1 MIQKTVAVI
10 GGGPAGLMAAEV
22 LIQGGVQVDIYDS
35 MSSLGRKFLMAGK
48 SGLNIT
54 HSEPYEKFI
63 TRYGTRKKE
72 IGAYLAKFTPA
83 DLRAWSQELG
93 IETFVG
99 TSGRVFPAKMK
110 ASPLLRAWLK
120 RLQNN
125 GVKINTRHVWKGW
138 EDHSFLFE
146 TTNGEIKIKR
156 DAVVL
161 ALGGASWPRLGSSGA
176 WVHWL
181 ELAGVKVETFRPAN
195 CGFEVNWSSHFREK
209 FNGRPIK
216 SVVLTFKDFSS
227 QGEFIVTR
235 QGVEGSLIYAVS
247 SRLRDEI
254 DSKGIATIMLDLAPD
269 WSREKLIKALS
280 HPRGSRSLSSHLEK
294 SIGFKGVKVGLLHEF
309 MSKESLSNNEKVA
322 GAIKE
327 LFISLIG
334 IRPIEEAISSAGG
347 VKFEELDSRL
357 MIKKI
362 PGVFCAGE
370 MLDWEAPTGG
380 YLLTACM
387 ATGRAAGAGVLEWLV

>member
-1 MIQKTVAVI
+1 MSQKTVAVI

-22 LIQGGVQVDIYDS
+22 LIQGGPQVDLYDS
-35 MSSLGRKFLMAGK
+35 MPSLGRKLLMAGK

-54 HSEPYEKFI
+54 HSEPYEKFV
-63 TRYGTRKKE
+63 TRYGTRQKE
-72 IGAYLAKFTPA
+72 IDAYLNKFTP
-83 DLRAWSQELG
+83 DELRTWAQELG
-93 IETFVG
+93 VETFIG
-99 TSGRVFPAKMK
+99 TSGRVFPVKMK

-125 GVKINTRHVWKGW
+125 GVKIHTRHVWKGW
-138 EDHSFLFE
+138 ENDSLLFE
-146 TTNGEIKIKR
+146 TPNGKVKIKP
-156 DAVVL
+156 DALVL
-161 ALGGASWPRLGSSGA
+161 ALGGASWPGLGSSGA
-176 WVHWL
+176 WVQWL
-181 ELAGVKVETFRPAN
+181 EQAGVKVEAFRPSN
-195 CGFEVNWSSHFREK
+195 CGFDVNWSSHFREK
-209 FNGRPIK
+209 YHGHPLKPVI
-216 SVVLTFKDFSS
+216 LTFQDFNA
-227 QGEFIVTR
+227 QGEFIVTKT
-235 QGVEGSLIYAVS
+235 GVEGSLIYAAS

-254 DSKGIATIMLDLAPD
+254 DSKGIATIVLDLAPD
-269 WSREKLIKALS
+269 WAREKLINALS
-280 HPRGSRSLSSHLEK
+280 RPRGARTFSSHLEK
-294 SIGFKGVKVGLLHEF
+294 TIRFKGVKVGLLHEF
-309 MSKESLSNNEKVA
+309 VSKETFSSLEKTA
-322 GAIKE
+322 DAIKG
-327 LFISLIG
+327 LSVPLIG